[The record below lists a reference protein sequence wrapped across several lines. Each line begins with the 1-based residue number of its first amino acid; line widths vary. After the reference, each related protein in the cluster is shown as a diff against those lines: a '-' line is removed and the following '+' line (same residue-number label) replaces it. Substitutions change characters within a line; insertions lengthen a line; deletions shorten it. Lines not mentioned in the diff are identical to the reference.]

1 MLSTGD
7 QRGFLVSC
15 TICELWADQQAYIV
29 RSDATKFGE
38 VPVKGEAQPS
48 AEHQVVQ
55 IEETDTSP
63 STTSCFL
70 ESEEGRVSLKYLIII
85 EVLTI

>member
-7 QRGFLVSC
+7 QRDFLVSC
-15 TICELWADQQAYIV
+15 TIRQLWADQQAYVV

-38 VPVKGEAQPS
+38 MTVESEAQPS
-48 AEHQVVQ
+48 AEHQVVE
-55 IEETDTSP
+55 IEETDTYP

-70 ESEEGRVSLKYLIII
+70 ESEEGRVSPTTTIIFQA
-85 EVLTI
+85 LTI

>member
-1 MLSTGD
+1 M
-7 QRGFLVSC
+7 
-15 TICELWADQQAYIV
+15 WADEQAYVV

-38 VPVKGEAQPS
+38 IPFKGEAQPS

-55 IEETDTSP
+55 IEQTDTSP

-70 ESEEGRVSLKYLIII
+70 ESEEGRVSPTITIII